1 MSVEKKTYTKP
12 EIAEM
17 GRLDQVVNDMFNADF
32 NDGVKFF
39 FPDGSYAILEKNS
52 MS

>member
-1 MSVEKKTYTKP
+1 MTVEKKTYSKP

-32 NDGVKFF
+32 NDGVKIF
-39 FPDGSYAILEKNS
+39 FPDGNYAILEMNG